1 MPVLRF
7 LWTTLLGGV
16 IVILPLALIAVGVAE
31 AVAFVQGGL
40 APLAGWVPDSLRY
53 PTLIAAGVVLAVCFG
68 AGILLKTAL
77 GRWIGRLVE
86 RHLLQRIPGY
96 GLFRTLSRRLGGHD
110 GDEMAAAIVRL
121 DDHEL
126 LGFVMERL
134 PDGRCVLFIPSTPT
148 PAVGSVM
155 IAAGD
160 RVRLLGV
167 PMKDAISCFTKWGA
181 GAAALVSNSSP
192 SSPGCPSA

>member
-1 MPVLRF
+1 MPILRF

-16 IVILPLALIAVGVAE
+16 IVILPLALVAVGAVE
-31 AVAFVQGGL
+31 AVAFVQGAL
-40 APLAGWVPDSLRY
+40 APLAGWVPDSLRF

-77 GRWIGRLVE
+77 GRWIGGVVE
-86 RHLLQRIPGY
+86 RKLLQRIPGY
-96 GLFRTLSRRLGGHD
+96 TLFRTLSRRLGGQD
-110 GDEMAAAIVRL
+110 GEEMAAAIARL

-134 PDGRCVLFIPSTPT
+134 PDGRCVLFVPSTPT
-148 PAVGSVM
+148 PAVGSLM
-155 IAAGD
+155 IVEGD

-167 PMKDAISCFTKWGA
+167 PMKDAISCFTRWGA
-181 GAAALVSNSSP
+181 GASGLLSRP
-192 SSPGCPSA
+192 RP